1 MPTPPLASPSSPGQ
15 PSAPR
20 PAARLED
27 VRTIDGILRAYYEI
41 VSGPADQPRDWGRDR
56 TLYIDRV
63 RFVAAGSGPA
73 GEGRIRVMD
82 HGEFAEYSAPVF
94 AGGFYERELHRVTR
108 RYGSIAHVFST
119 YETRTTPTGPVA
131 GRGVNSLQLFHD
143 GDRWWI
149 ASATW
154 QAERPDAPIPAEFL
168 PEE

>member
-1 MPTPPLASPSSPGQ
+1 MPTSPPASPASPAQ
-15 PSAPR
+15 PSAPQ
-20 PAARLED
+20 PAARPDD
-27 VRTIDGILRAYYEI
+27 VRTIDGIVRAYYEI
-41 VSGPADQPRDWGRDR
+41 VSGPADQPRDWARDS
-56 TLYIDRV
+56 TLYIDQV
-63 RFVAAGSGPA
+63 RFVAAGTGPA
-73 GEGRIRVMD
+73 GERRIRVMD